1 MKKTLIS
8 LLTLM
13 LAALIV
19 TGTAFSMEGHD
30 MHESEKIG
38 ELFHKS
44 TVDGYML
51 SYYLMDLREQ
61 QKKDMDKPHHIMVY
75 IMDKNHQK
83 VLEGNV
89 GFIIKDSEGN
99 SQKAMAMFMSEGFG
113 ITTDMKKKGIY
124 NIITKAVFGDVKLMD
139 KFTYE
144 MK

>member
-30 MHESEKIG
+30 MDESEKIG